1 MPRVLYRCRSAAS
14 GGRLGFAHEQINLA
28 QGRQAAIRASMQ
40 SGCSYDYVRRYC
52 SCAWIEEVA
61 PVARFTAAAA
71 AAFAVVLSA
80 RLGELCVRTVGYG

>member
-1 MPRVLYRCRSAAS
+1 
-14 GGRLGFAHEQINLA
+14 
-28 QGRQAAIRASMQ
+28 MQ

-71 AAFAVVLSA
+71 AAVAVVLSA